1 MYNSTLQ
8 LFGECR
14 NVFTILH
21 YNCLGNV
28 GMFLQ
33 VAILLF
39 YYNCLGNVGMFLQV
53 SILLFF
59 IIYPQS

>member
-1 MYNSTLQ
+1 MLPMFLQ
-8 LFGECR
+8 VAILLFY
-14 NVFTILH
+14 

-53 SILLFF
+53 AILLNIPTF
-59 IIYPQS
+59 PKQL